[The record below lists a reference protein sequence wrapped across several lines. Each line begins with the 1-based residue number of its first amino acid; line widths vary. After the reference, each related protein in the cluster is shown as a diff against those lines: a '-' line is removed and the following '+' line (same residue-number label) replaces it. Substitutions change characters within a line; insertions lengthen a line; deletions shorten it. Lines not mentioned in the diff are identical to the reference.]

1 MRPVRPSRA
10 ELARV
15 RNPLPITRSDL
26 RLAIVLVLSCM
37 SGAALAAPQDAVQNE
52 SAGVSSRADDAVEL
66 DKVEVVGESPTDY
79 RPAPSTTSTGL
90 TLTSRQT
97 PQSVTVVTQQRIEDE
112 GMQTVTDVVNRTT
125 GISVNQY
132 ETHRAGFTA
141 RGFDITNLQIDGTP
155 STWDAAWSSGEVQ
168 TSLATFDRVEVVRGA
183 TGLMTGAG
191 DPSAAIN
198 LVRKRADSKDLAATV
213 ELGYGRWNQL
223 RMLGDVSAA
232 LNDSGSV
239 RARVVGEYTQGDS
252 WTRFSNDQ
260 SSTLFGTVEF
270 DLSPATLLSVGISRQ
285 ETDPRAPMWGGLPY
299 WYSDSGRV
307 IAWDRSAT
315 TAPKWARWNTEY
327 TNAYARLEHR
337 FDNDWR
343 LRVNVSH
350 GEREADSYLLYLSGA
365 LNEDGS
371 GLATFPGSYLT
382 HTTQKDIDLHVE
394 GPFTLAGR
402 THEVA
407 FGALYSDNDFRS
419 DSRDAAMPWADVGNF
434 QQWDGN
440 YPEPVW
446 SAPHLYETSKT
457 RQDGLYAV
465 ARFSITDPLAVITG
479 ARLSDYK
486 KTGSG
491 LYAAPY
497 KVEVDNEVT
506 PYAGIVYD
514 FSQDWSAYASYTDIF
529 QPQDAKD
536 IEGQLLDPIVGRNA
550 EVGIK
555 AELLDGR
562 LNASAAVFRIEQD
575 NLAQEAGT
583 IDRGNGPE
591 VYYRAAEGATSR
603 GFEFEVAGE
612 LATGWNASV
621 GYSQFKA
628 TDANDVDFNTIY
640 PRKLLRLFT
649 TYRLPGAWSA
659 LTIGGGTSWESSTY
673 TIDPAAPAG
682 SSGRIEQDAVALV
695 NLMARYEFTPKLSA
709 QLNIDNALDETT
721 FGMFAAY
728 NAITYGP
735 PRSVQATVRYRF

>member
-1 MRPVRPSRA
+1 MRASRFQ
-10 ELARV
+10 LARS
-15 RNPLPITRSDL
+15 RNLARPLLANGTLPI
-26 RLAIVLVLSCM
+26 AIGL
-37 SGAALAAPQDAVQNE
+37 ALACVSGTALSAPQDLSGNGPNE
-52 SAGVSSRADDAVEL
+52 STSHSDDAVEL
-66 DKVEVVGESPTDY
+66 DTVEVVGARPTDY
-79 RPAPSTTSTGL
+79 RPGLSSTSTGL
-90 TLTSRQT
+90 SLTSRQT

-112 GMQTVTDVVNRTT
+112 RMQTVTDVVNRTT
-125 GISVNQY
+125 GVSVNQY
-132 ETHRAGFTA
+132 ETHRAGFTS
-141 RGFDITNLQIDGTP
+141 RGFDITNLQVDGTP
-155 STWDAAWSSGEVQ
+155 TTWDAAWSSGEVQ
-168 TSLATFDRVEVVRGA
+168 TSLAIFDHVEVVRGA

-198 LVRKRADSKDLAATV
+198 LVRKRADSKELTGTA
-213 ELGYGRWNQL
+213 ELGYGSWDQL
-223 RMLGDVSAA
+223 RMLGDVSAP

-239 RARVVGEYTQGDS
+239 RARVVGEFTQGDS
-252 WTRFSNDQ
+252 WADFRNDQ
-260 SSTLFGTVEF
+260 SSTLFGTVEA
-270 DLSPATLLSVGISRQ
+270 DLSPDTVLSVGVSRQ

-299 WYSDSGRV
+299 WYSDTGRV
-307 IAWDRSAT
+307 IQWDRSAT

-327 TNAYARLEHR
+327 TNAYATLEHR
-337 FDNDWR
+337 FGNDWR
-343 LRVNVSH
+343 VRANVSR
-350 GEREADSYLLYLSGA
+350 GKRQADSYLLYLFGL

-371 GLATFPGSYLT
+371 GLVTFPGSYLT
-382 HTTQKDIDLHVE
+382 DTTQDDIDLHIG
-394 GPFTLAGR
+394 GPFTLGGR
-402 THEVA
+402 THELA
-407 FGALYSDNDFRS
+407 FGAMHSNNDFRS
-419 DSRDAAMPWADVGNF
+419 DSRNGAMPWPPVGNF
-434 QQWDGN
+434 HEWDGN

-446 SAPHLYETSKT
+446 SAPYLYETSET

-465 ARFSITDPLAVITG
+465 ARFSIADPLSVITG

-514 FSQDWSAYASYTDIF
+514 FSQAWSAYASYTDIF

-536 IEGQLLDPIVGRNA
+536 IEGQLLDPVVGRSA
-550 EVGIK
+550 EVGMK
-555 AELLDGR
+555 ADLLDGR
-562 LNASAAVFRIEQD
+562 LYASAAVFRIEQD

-612 LATGWNASV
+612 IATDWNASI

-659 LTIGGGTSWESSTY
+659 LTIGGGASWESSTY

-682 SSGRIEQDAVALV
+682 SSGRIEQDAHALV
-695 NLMARYEFTPKLSA
+695 NLMARYEFTPRMSA
-709 QLNIDNALDETT
+709 QLNVDNALDETY

-728 NAITYGP
+728 NAVTYGA